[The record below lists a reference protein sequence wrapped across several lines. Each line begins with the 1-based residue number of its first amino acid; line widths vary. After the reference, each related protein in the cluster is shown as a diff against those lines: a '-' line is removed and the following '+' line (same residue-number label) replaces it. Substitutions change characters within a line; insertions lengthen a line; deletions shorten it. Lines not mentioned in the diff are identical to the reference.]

1 MLNGVPLTTNLST
14 LHDVRISVIT
24 DDSAEKMKARSR
36 KWLIPK
42 KRTKWPMP
50 ILYIMCYSCYSQ
62 DFWWFSPRHL
72 IRHCVACKG
81 KATLACEAGTRVV
94 VTSVSGVWIFIWPEP
109 HTMCPVR
116 CERGVWVSEIREH
129 TISLSS
135 RHHHQAQ
142 GWAISIGGSRAENQ
156 KYSQCPW
163 FWHFLAILNFLV
175 ISRPKLK
182 FNNTFFRT
190 DLALEFWKSMKD
202 FRDFFRIGPL
212 YDGKN

>member
-1 MLNGVPLTTNLST
+1 
-14 LHDVRISVIT
+14 
-24 DDSAEKMKARSR
+24 
-36 KWLIPK
+36 
-42 KRTKWPMP
+42 
-50 ILYIMCYSCYSQ
+50 
-62 DFWWFSPRHL
+62 
-72 IRHCVACKG
+72 
-81 KATLACEAGTRVV
+81 
-94 VTSVSGVWIFIWPEP
+94 
-109 HTMCPVR
+109 MCPVR

-202 FRDFFRIGPL
+202 FRDFFSDWPTLWWQKLKKKIFPRPRCQMPNLKYLKWEAMIRNERQEKVKSIFYSWRWYVKIVTGPL
-212 YDGKN
+212 ITATQCQAGAVIQCSDCQGVTARAANKGPRSFHSWYSARKRP